1 MNTMDIKL
9 NFVEK
14 GSGKPLVLLHG
25 NGGSLDC
32 FKNQIEYF
40 SKYFRVIALDTRG
53 HGNSPRGSAPF
64 TIEQFSEDL
73 KCFLDENNLKNIY
86 LLGFSDGGNIALTFA
101 LKYPEYI
108 DKMIINGSN
117 LTPRGVKSCF
127 QIPIEINYRLT
138 GLIAG
143 KSEKAKK
150 RHELL
155 GLMVNEPKIT
165 FDELKRLTFPT
176 LVLVG
181 THDMIKHSHSEK
193 IANAL
198 PNSEFVVLNGTHGI
212 VREVPEKY
220 NSAVHSFL
228 GKA

>member
-1 MNTMDIKL
+1 MDIKL
-9 NFVEK
+9 NYVEK

-40 SKYFRVIALDTRG
+40 SNYFRVIALDTRG
-53 HGNSPRGSAPF
+53 HGNSPRGTAPF

-73 KCFLDENNLKNIY
+73 KCFLDENNLKKIN

-117 LTPRGVKSCF
+117 LTPRGVKAYF

-181 THDMIKHSHSEK
+181 KHDMIKHSHSVK

>member
-1 MNTMDIKL
+1 MDIKL
-9 NFVEK
+9 NYIEK
-14 GSGKPLVLLHG
+14 GNGKPLILLHG

-40 SKYFRVIALDTRG
+40 SKYYRVIALETRG

-86 LLGFSDGGNIALTFA
+86 LLGFSDGGNIALSFA
-101 LKYPEYI
+101 LKHPEYI

-117 LTPRGVKSCF
+117 LTPHGVKERF

-138 GLIAG
+138 GLFKN
-143 KSEKAKK
+143 KSERAKK

-155 GLMVNEPKIT
+155 GLMVNEPNIK
-165 FDELKRLTFPT
+165 FDELKKLTFPT

-181 THDMIKHSHSEK
+181 SHDMIKHSHSVA

-198 PNSEFVVLNGTHGI
+198 PNSKFVVLNGTHSI
-212 VREVPEKY
+212 VHEVPEKY
-220 NSAVHSFL
+220 NQAVHSFL
-228 GKA
+228 KQE

>member
-1 MNTMDIKL
+1 MDIKL
-9 NFVEK
+9 NYVEK

-40 SKYFRVIALDTRG
+40 SNYYRVIALDTRG

-73 KCFLDENNLKNIY
+73 KCFLDENNLNKIY

-117 LTPRGVKSCF
+117 LTPRGVKACF

-212 VREVPEKY
+212 VHEVPEKY